1 MRKTLPF
8 AAAMTVLAACRQDQ
22 PIASYELVVRVSGD
36 PRQPLSGAAVS
47 FRGTEVGKTGND
59 GTVLLSI
66 EGTEGETLNLDVG
79 CPNGFRSPTK
89 PVQILLR
96 RLADPSQRPEYSVAC
111 PPTMR
116 TVVVAVRA
124 EGGPS
129 LPVMYLGQE
138 IARTDASGAAHAV
151 VKVAPEEAIELVLG
165 TQEPGHERL
174 RPQNPS
180 TKFLV
185 KNQDDLFAFDVR
197 FTVEPPP
204 AAPRVRRSP
213 PQPKGPVRLN

>member
-1 MRKTLPF
+1 
-8 AAAMTVLAACRQDQ
+8 
-22 PIASYELVVRVSGD
+22 
-36 PRQPLSGAAVS
+36 
-47 FRGTEVGKTGND
+47 
-59 GTVLLSI
+59 VLLSI
-66 EGTEGETLNLDVG
+66 EGTEGESLNLDVG
-79 CPNGFRSPTK
+79 CPAGFRSPAK
-89 PVQILLR
+89 PLQVLLR

-111 PPTMR
+111 SPTMR

-151 VKVAPEEAIELVLG
+151 MKVPPEEAIELMVG
-165 TQEPGHERL
+165 TNEPGHERL

-197 FTVEPPP
+197 FTLEPQRI
-204 AAPRVRRSP
+204 APRVRAAP
-213 PQPKGPVRLN
+213 KPKGPIRLN